1 MGRILVNDDELFNA
15 IDYLILSD
23 DPKSE
28 WHAMQLFIYASR
40 SLKEEFRDYEVYSKK
55 VIDDYGTITNETN

>member
-1 MGRILVNDDELFNA
+1 MGRILVNDDELFNV

-23 DPKSE
+23 DTKSE

-40 SLKEEFRDYEVYSKK
+40 SLMEEFRDYEEYSKK
-55 VIDDYGTITNETN
+55 VIDDYGTIDNG